1 MGTSDSFYESRSEKD
16 CCGQSVEKKRYHAA
30 FTLIC
35 IHRERIA
42 MAIKKTDNTPQ
53 NVLKQTTQMR
63 MWVIIGGISALISVI
78 CKVLSSGYLEPFD
91 FGQAA
96 LGVVCLGYA
105 ISLSKKSSNY
115 AIRINSKITEEV

>member
-1 MGTSDSFYESRSEKD
+1 
-16 CCGQSVEKKRYHAA
+16 
-30 FTLIC
+30 
-35 IHRERIA
+35 

-105 ISLSKKSSNY
+105 ISLSKKIKQLRHSNKQQDNRGKFNLPLANSY
-115 AIRINSKITEEV
+115 CTRASATACPNCQTAIA

>member
-1 MGTSDSFYESRSEKD
+1 
-16 CCGQSVEKKRYHAA
+16 
-30 FTLIC
+30 
-35 IHRERIA
+35 
-42 MAIKKTDNTPQ
+42 MATKKTDNTPQ

-63 MWVIIGGISALISVI
+63 MWVTIGGVSALVAVV
-78 CKVLSSGYLEPFD
+78 CKILSSGYLEPFD

-115 AIRINSKITEEV
+115 VIRINSKKAEGSSRPPLANSYCTRASATACPNCQTAIA

>member
-1 MGTSDSFYESRSEKD
+1 
-16 CCGQSVEKKRYHAA
+16 
-30 FTLIC
+30 
-35 IHRERIA
+35 

-63 MWVIIGGISALISVI
+63 MWVIFGGISALISVI

-105 ISLSKKSSNY
+105 ISLSKKIKQLRHSN
-115 AIRINSKITEEV
+115 KQ

>member
-1 MGTSDSFYESRSEKD
+1 
-16 CCGQSVEKKRYHAA
+16 
-30 FTLIC
+30 
-35 IHRERIA
+35 

-96 LGVVCLGYA
+96 LGVVCRICDIAVEKIKQLRH
-105 ISLSKKSSNY
+105 SN
-115 AIRINSKITEEV
+115 KQ

>member
-1 MGTSDSFYESRSEKD
+1 
-16 CCGQSVEKKRYHAA
+16 
-30 FTLIC
+30 
-35 IHRERIA
+35 

-105 ISLSKKSSNY
+105 ISQSSNY
-115 AIRINSKITEEV
+115 AIRINSKITEGSLTSLLQIVTARAPAPRPVLTARPPLRNECCGYNG

>member
-1 MGTSDSFYESRSEKD
+1 
-16 CCGQSVEKKRYHAA
+16 
-30 FTLIC
+30 
-35 IHRERIA
+35 

-96 LGVVCLGYA
+96 LGVVCLDMRYRCR
-105 ISLSKKSSNY
+105 KKSSNY
-115 AIRINSKITEEV
+115 AIRINSKITEGSLTSLLQIVTARAPAPRPVLTARPPLRNECCGYNG

>member
-1 MGTSDSFYESRSEKD
+1 
-16 CCGQSVEKKRYHAA
+16 
-30 FTLIC
+30 
-35 IHRERIA
+35 

-115 AIRINSKITEEV
+115 AIRINSKITEGSLTSSANSYCTRASATACPNCQTAIA